1 MNGHIDAMRVGYE
14 EGVDCFGYGVH
25 NREGMA
31 ILDFCKNQ
39 NLVVLNTL
47 FKKDREKYITYKS
60 GDAETQRD
68 LILIRK
74 GWDIQAIDCKVIP
87 GEACLSQHRLVCEN
101 IQFKHFKKKLWKGE
115 KKIKSVE
122 TEG

>member
-1 MNGHIDAMRVGYE
+1 MNGYIGAMRVGYE
-14 EGVDCFGYGVH
+14 EVVGCFGYGVH

-31 ILDFCKNQ
+31 ILDFCRNQ

-47 FKKDREKYITYKS
+47 FKKDRQKYITYKS
-60 GDAETQRD
+60 GDAETQLD

-74 GWDIQAIDCKVIP
+74 GRDIQATDCKVIP
-87 GEACLSQHRLVCEN
+87 EEACLSQHRLVCAS

-115 KKIKSVE
+115 KKIRVW
-122 TEG
+122 